1 MNVCWLTS
9 RSGSGPT
16 QEPKASTVDIQNL
29 LEDIVGAVQLQL
41 GQGNVADYIPQLG
54 AVDPYQ
60 FGMSLVTRDG
70 DVYSA
75 GDAHVEFS
83 IQSISK
89 VFALALV
96 LAYDGDGIWKR
107 VFREPSGNPFNSLV
121 QLESEDGIPRN
132 PFINAGAIV
141 VTDRL
146 LSITGNAA
154 HAVRDLM
161 RQETNNANVDT
172 DHLVA
177 SSELDNS
184 HRNASLAH
192 FLASC
197 GNLENPVDDV
207 LDSYAKQCALAMTCE
222 DLALATRFLASNGLG
237 ADGTLVLSPAQTKR
251 INAVMLTCGTYDAA
265 GEFAYR
271 VGLPGKSGVGGGIVA
286 VVPNKCAI
294 SVWSPGLGRSGN
306 SVAGVAALD
315 EFTTRTGWSVF

>member
-1 MNVCWLTS
+1 M
-9 RSGSGPT
+9 
-16 QEPKASTVDIQNL
+16 DIQNL
-29 LEDIVGAVQLQL
+29 LEDIVGAVRPHV
-41 GQGNVADYIPQLG
+41 GEGKVADYIPQLG
-54 AVDPYQ
+54 AVDPHQ
-60 FGMSLVTRDG
+60 FGISLVTREG
-70 DVYSA
+70 EVFSA

-89 VFALALV
+89 VFALALT
-96 LAYDGDGIWKR
+96 LAAEGDRIWKR

-146 LSITGNAA
+146 LSLTGNAA
-154 HAVRDLM
+154 EAVRDLM
-161 RQETNNANVDT
+161 RQETGNLGIESD
-172 DHLVA
+172 LRVA
-177 SSELDNS
+177 KSELDNK

-207 LDSYAKQCALAMTCE
+207 LDSYARQCAVAMTCE
-222 DLALATRFLASNGLG
+222 DLALATRFLAANGLG
-237 ADGTLVLSPAQTKR
+237 ADGRLLLSPAQTKR

-286 VVPNKCAI
+286 VVPNKCSI
-294 SVWSPGLGRSGN
+294 SVWSPGLGKSGN

>member
-1 MNVCWLTS
+1 M
-9 RSGSGPT
+9 
-16 QEPKASTVDIQNL
+16 DIQNL
-29 LEDIVGAVQLQL
+29 LDDIVGAVQPHV

-54 AVDPYQ
+54 AVDAHQ
-60 FGMSLVTRDG
+60 FGISVVTRDG
-70 DVYSA
+70 EVFSA

-96 LAYDGDGIWKR
+96 LAADGDRIWNR

-146 LSITGNAA
+146 LSLTGNAA

-161 RQETNNANVDT
+161 RQETGNTSVDT
-172 DHLVA
+172 DQRVA
-177 SSELDNS
+177 SSEMGKG

-197 GNLENPVDDV
+197 GNLENPVDEV

-237 ADGTLVLSPAQTKR
+237 AAGTLLLSPAQTKR

-286 VVPNKCAI
+286 VVPNKCSI

>member
-1 MNVCWLTS
+1 MRRGLT
-9 RSGSGPT
+9 
-16 QEPKASTVDIQNL
+16 KAAKVKMDIQNL
-29 LEDIVGAVQLQL
+29 LEDIVGAVQPHV
-41 GQGNVADYIPQLG
+41 GQGQVADYIPQLG
-54 AVDPYQ
+54 AVEPNQ
-60 FGMSLVTRDG
+60 FGISLVTREG
-70 DVYSA
+70 EVFSA

-96 LAYDGDGIWKR
+96 LSNDGDGIWKR

-121 QLESEDGIPRN
+121 QLESENGIPRN

-146 LSITGNAA
+146 LSLTGNAA
-154 HAVRDLM
+154 GAVRELM
-161 RQETNNANVDT
+161 RRESGNASVDT
-172 DHLVA
+172 DHRVA
-177 SSELDNS
+177 ASELGRG

-207 LDSYAKQCALAMTCE
+207 LESYAQQCALSMSCE
-222 DLALATRFLASNGLG
+222 DLALAARFLASNGLG

-251 INAVMLTCGTYDAA
+251 VNAVMLTCGTYDAA

>member
-1 MNVCWLTS
+1 L
-9 RSGSGPT
+9 
-16 QEPKASTVDIQNL
+16 DIQNL
-29 LEDIVGAVQLQL
+29 LDDIVGAVQPHV

-54 AVDPYQ
+54 AVDPHQ
-60 FGMSLVTRDG
+60 FGISIATRDG
-70 DVYSA
+70 DVYSS
-75 GDAHVEFS
+75 GDAHVPFS

-96 LAYDGDGIWKR
+96 LAFDGDGIWKR
-107 VFREPSGNPFNSLV
+107 VFREPSGNPFNSLI

-141 VTDRL
+141 VSDRL
-146 LSITGNAA
+146 LSVTGSAA
-154 HAVRDLM
+154 LAVRDLM
-161 RQETNNANVDT
+161 RRETGNSTVAA
-172 DHLVA
+172 DHYVA
-177 SSELDNS
+177 ASELRNS

-197 GNLENPVDDV
+197 GNLENPVEAV
-207 LDSYAKQCALAMTCE
+207 LESYVEQCALAMTCE
-222 DLALATRFLASNGLG
+222 DLALATRFLAANGVG
-237 ADGTLVLSPAQTKR
+237 ADGTRLLSPAQTKR

-271 VGLPGKSGVGGGIVA
+271 LGLPGKSGVGGGIVA

>member
-1 MNVCWLTS
+1 M
-9 RSGSGPT
+9 
-16 QEPKASTVDIQNL
+16 DIQNL
-29 LEDIVGAVQLQL
+29 LEDIVGAVQPHV
-41 GQGNVADYIPQLG
+41 GQGKVADYIPQLG
-54 AVDPYQ
+54 SVDPDQ
-60 FGMSLVTRDG
+60 FGISVVTREG
-70 DVYSA
+70 EVFSA

-96 LAYDGDGIWKR
+96 LASDGDRIWKR

-121 QLESEDGIPRN
+121 QLESEEGIPRN

-146 LSITGNAA
+146 LSLTGDAA
-154 HAVRDLM
+154 HAVRDLV
-161 RQETNNANVDT
+161 RQETGNTGVDT
-172 DHLVA
+172 DEVVA
-177 SSELDNS
+177 SSELANS

>member
-1 MNVCWLTS
+1 M
-9 RSGSGPT
+9 
-16 QEPKASTVDIQNL
+16 DIQNL

-197 GNLENPVDDV
+197 GNLENPVEDV

>member
-1 MNVCWLTS
+1 M
-9 RSGSGPT
+9 
-16 QEPKASTVDIQNL
+16 DIQNL
-29 LEDIVGAVQLQL
+29 LDDIVGAVQEHV
-41 GQGNVADYIPQLG
+41 GQGDVADYIPQLG
-54 AVDPYQ
+54 AVDPQQ
-60 FGMSLVTRDG
+60 FGISVATREG

-96 LAYDGDGIWKR
+96 LAFDGDGIWKR
-107 VFREPSGNPFNSLV
+107 VFREPSGNPFNSLI
-121 QLESEDGIPRN
+121 QLENEGGIPRN
-132 PFINAGAIV
+132 PFINAGALV

-146 LSITGNAA
+146 LSVTGSAA
-154 HAVRDLM
+154 MAVRDLM
-161 RQETNNANVDT
+161 RRETGNPDVQADT
-172 DHLVA
+172 RVA
-177 SSELDNS
+177 DSELGNS

-197 GNLENPVDDV
+197 GNLENPVEAV
-207 LDSYAKQCALAMTCE
+207 LESYAEQCALAMTCE
-222 DLALATRFLASNGLG
+222 DLALGTRFLAANGVG
-237 ADGTLVLSPAQTKR
+237 ADGARLLSPAQTKR

-294 SVWSPGLGRSGN
+294 SVWSPGLSPSGN

>member
-1 MNVCWLTS
+1 M
-9 RSGSGPT
+9 
-16 QEPKASTVDIQNL
+16 DIQNL
-29 LEDIVGAVQLQL
+29 LDDIVGAVQPHV
-41 GQGNVADYIPQLG
+41 GQGNVADYIPQLA
-54 AVDPYQ
+54 AVDPHQ
-60 FGMSLVTRDG
+60 FGISVATRDG
-70 DVYSA
+70 EVFSA

-96 LAYDGDGIWKR
+96 LAFDGDGIWKR
-107 VFREPSGNPFNSLV
+107 VFREPSGNPFNSLI
-121 QLESEDGIPRN
+121 QLESENGIPRN

-141 VTDRL
+141 VSDRL
-146 LSITGNAA
+146 LSVTGSAA
-154 HAVRDLM
+154 MAVRDLL
-161 RQETNNANVDT
+161 RRETGNATLEADQR
-172 DHLVA
+172 VA
-177 SSELDNS
+177 GSELANS

-197 GNLENPVDDV
+197 GNLENPVDLV
-207 LDSYAKQCALAMTCE
+207 LESYVNQCALAMTCE
-222 DLALATRFLASNGLG
+222 DLALATRFLAANGVG
-237 ADGTLVLSPAQTKR
+237 AEGTRLLSPAQTKR

>member
-1 MNVCWLTS
+1 MNM
-9 RSGSGPT
+9 
-16 QEPKASTVDIQNL
+16 QNL
-29 LEDIVGAVQLQL
+29 LEDIAGAVQSQL
-41 GQGNVADYIPQLG
+41 GQGQVADYIPQL
-54 AVDPYQ
+54 ATVDPYC
-60 FGMSLVTRDG
+60 FGISVATRDG
-70 DVYSA
+70 EVYSA
-75 GDAHVEFS
+75 GDARTAFS

-96 LAYDGDGIWKR
+96 LALDGEDIWKR
-107 VFREPSGNPFNSLV
+107 VFREPSGNPFNSLI
-121 QLESEDGIPRN
+121 QLESEGGIPRN

-146 LSITGNAA
+146 LSMTGDAAGAVRGLMREETGNAGI
-154 HAVRDLM
+154 D
-161 RQETNNANVDT
+161 VDPR
-172 DHLVA
+172 VA
-177 SSELDNS
+177 GSELGNS

-197 GNLENPVDDV
+197 GNLENPVEDV
-207 LDSYAKQCALAMTCE
+207 LDSYVKQCALAMSCE
-222 DLALATRFLASNGLG
+222 DLALATRFLASNGLRT
-237 ADGTLVLSPAQTKR
+237 DGTRLLSPAQTKR

-286 VVPNKCAI
+286 VVPDKCAI

>member
-1 MNVCWLTS
+1 M
-9 RSGSGPT
+9 
-16 QEPKASTVDIQNL
+16 DIQNL
-29 LEDIVGAVQLQL
+29 LDDIVGSVQEHV
-41 GQGNVADYIPQLG
+41 GQGEVADYIPQLG
-54 AVDPYQ
+54 AVDPRQ
-60 FGMSLVTRDG
+60 FGISVATRDG
-70 DVYSA
+70 AIYSA
-75 GDAHVEFS
+75 GDADVGFS

-121 QLESEDGIPRN
+121 QLENEDGIPRN
-132 PFINAGAIV
+132 PFINAGALV

-146 LSITGNAA
+146 LSITGNASS
-154 HAVRDLM
+154 AVRELL
-161 RQETNNANVDT
+161 RRESGNPQVDA
-172 DHLVA
+172 DAAVA
-177 SSELDNS
+177 GSELDNS
-184 HRNASLAH
+184 HRNTSLAH
-192 FLASC
+192 FLASY
-197 GNLENPVDDV
+197 GNLENPVEAV
-207 LDSYAKQCALAMTCE
+207 LEAYVNQCAVAMNCI
-222 DLALATRFLASNGLG
+222 DLALAARFLASNGLK
-237 ADGTLVLSPAQTKR
+237 ADGTRLLSPLQTKR

-286 VVPNKCAI
+286 VVPNKCTI